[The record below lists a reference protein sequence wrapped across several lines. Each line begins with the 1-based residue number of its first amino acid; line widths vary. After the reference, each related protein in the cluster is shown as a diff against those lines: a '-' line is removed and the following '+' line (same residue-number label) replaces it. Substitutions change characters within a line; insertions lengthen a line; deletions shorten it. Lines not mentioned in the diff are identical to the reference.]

1 MLDAAN
7 PQPELHPH
15 VRSSRTLNPLLTKIH
30 FPGVLPVGISRN
42 HRHSSPF
49 FFLYKPHPNSGPI
62 CGRNS
67 GRHHHPPPHIF
78 AFSGQLRPPLEN
90 PSTGFCF
97 SHQELSSHTNLS
109 AKTHEKFPSNSEC
122 CYSIR
127 RKVILKLVCGVVL
140 AIKASNTEQN
150 CKLGV
155 CLDEIILVA
164 LVHPGLRNWHAKT
177 GTGATSS
184 KGGSK
189 GKSKD
194 PPFRL
199 LNREDR
205 KTYDFLVSNK
215 RQVKSTKFLH
225 RESFA
230 SLGVLDGVQA
240 LFNNIGWGQF
250 LHNRAATYVEPTLEF
265 LTTFNPEEEAQTVTF
280 QILGEKRSLPH
291 RVVNALM
298 GAPVDNLYYQQDP
311 WPGNFNEHYFW
322 QQITNEPQYSSS
334 SSKASSIIHPCLRLA
349 HRVLTCTI
357 FARSEV
363 GQISKAELFFLWCM
377 TRENGPR
384 PDFASFFFTKCYNLT
399 TMDKGDIFIGG
410 LITLIASR
418 PPLQLHL
425 STLPFEKASGPSSL
439 DGNALRR
446 MQLIRDSVVGPMW
459 ILDNQPYLILPHE
472 YIESFEPTDPDQW
485 IIPSDYPPPVD
496 DEDDQFQPAQQFAEP

>member
-1 MLDAAN
+1 MFK
-7 PQPELHPH
+7 
-15 VRSSRTLNPLLTKIH
+15 R
-30 FPGVLPVGISRN
+30 
-42 HRHSSPF
+42 
-49 FFLYKPHPNSGPI
+49 
-62 CGRNS
+62 
-67 GRHHHPPPHIF
+67 
-78 AFSGQLRPPLEN
+78 
-90 PSTGFCF
+90 
-97 SHQELSSHTNLS
+97 
-109 AKTHEKFPSNSEC
+109 
-122 CYSIR
+122 
-127 RKVILKLVCGVVL
+127 
-140 AIKASNTEQN
+140 
-150 CKLGV
+150 
-155 CLDEIILVA
+155 
-164 LVHPGLRNWHAKT
+164 AKT

-322 QQITNEPQYSSS
+322 QQIINEPQYSSS

-357 FARSEV
+357 FSRSEV

-425 STLPFEKASGPSSL
+425 STLPFKKASGSSSL

-446 MQLIRDSVVGPMW
+446 MQLILDSVVGPMW

-472 YIESFEPTDPDQW
+472 YIGSFEPTDPDQW
-485 IIPSDYPPPVD
+485 IIPSDYTPPVD
-496 DEDDQFQPAQQFAEP
+496 DEDDQFHPAQQFAEPQFHPA

>member
-1 MLDAAN
+1 M
-7 PQPELHPH
+7 
-15 VRSSRTLNPLLTKIH
+15 
-30 FPGVLPVGISRN
+30 
-42 HRHSSPF
+42 
-49 FFLYKPHPNSGPI
+49 
-62 CGRNS
+62 
-67 GRHHHPPPHIF
+67 
-78 AFSGQLRPPLEN
+78 
-90 PSTGFCF
+90 
-97 SHQELSSHTNLS
+97 
-109 AKTHEKFPSNSEC
+109 
-122 CYSIR
+122 
-127 RKVILKLVCGVVL
+127 
-140 AIKASNTEQN
+140 
-150 CKLGV
+150 
-155 CLDEIILVA
+155 
-164 LVHPGLRNWHAKT
+164 

-311 WPGNFNEHYFW
+311 WPRNFNEHYFW

-334 SSKASSIIHPCLRLA
+334 SLKASSIIHPCLCLA

-472 YIESFEPTDPDQW
+472 YIGSFEPTDPDQW

-496 DEDDQFQPAQQFAEP
+496 DEDDQFQPAQQFAEPQFQPAQHTNSTLYPPLLKLIKHHPRTHKHHHHNLPVVLGVVSPGTTQLYPLLPWITDQQSPPPYFGGFHHHPLPSLLLVELIGNEATKVIGAAPATTSSLL

>member
-1 MLDAAN
+1 MSK
-7 PQPELHPH
+7 
-15 VRSSRTLNPLLTKIH
+15 R
-30 FPGVLPVGISRN
+30 
-42 HRHSSPF
+42 
-49 FFLYKPHPNSGPI
+49 
-62 CGRNS
+62 
-67 GRHHHPPPHIF
+67 
-78 AFSGQLRPPLEN
+78 
-90 PSTGFCF
+90 
-97 SHQELSSHTNLS
+97 
-109 AKTHEKFPSNSEC
+109 
-122 CYSIR
+122 
-127 RKVILKLVCGVVL
+127 
-140 AIKASNTEQN
+140 
-150 CKLGV
+150 
-155 CLDEIILVA
+155 
-164 LVHPGLRNWHAKT
+164 AKT

-205 KTYDFLVSNK
+205 QTYDFLISNK
-215 RQVKSTKFLH
+215 RQIKSTKFLH

-250 LHNRAATYVEPTLEF
+250 LYNRAATYVEPTLEF
-265 LTTFNPEEEAQTVTF
+265 LATFNPEEEAQTVTF
-280 QILGEKRSLPH
+280 QMLGEKRSLPH

-311 WPGNFNEHYFW
+311 WPENFNEHYFW

-377 TRENGPR
+377 TRENG
-384 PDFASFFFTKCYNLT
+384 
-399 TMDKGDIFIGG
+399 DIFIGG

-439 DGNALRR
+439 DGHALRR
-446 MQLIRDSVVGPMW
+446 MQLIRDSVDGPMW
-459 ILDNQPYLILPHE
+459 IQDNQPYLILPHE
-472 YIESFEPTDPDQW
+472 YIESFEPTDPEQW
-485 IIPSDYPPPVD
+485 IIPS
-496 DEDDQFQPAQQFAEP
+496 